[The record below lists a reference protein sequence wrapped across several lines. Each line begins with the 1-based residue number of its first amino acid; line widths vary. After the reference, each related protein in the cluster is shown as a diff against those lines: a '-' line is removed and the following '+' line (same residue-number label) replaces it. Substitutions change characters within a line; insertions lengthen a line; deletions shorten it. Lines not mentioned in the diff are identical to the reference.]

1 MKKLLLIAAVC
12 LLSLNAPADCDL
24 LAPSSVRNKSLEVQQ
39 SSDWEYVG
47 NIVGISNGGATYNG
61 KLYYR
66 VIGQREFFQ
75 VRYIYDILT
84 GKEKASS
91 VTFGNFVFRGK
102 QYNAKFEREAIGWT
116 TSETYY
122 FNL

>member
-1 MKKLLLIAAVC
+1 MKKLLLLAAVC
-12 LLSLNAPADCDL
+12 LLSLSLPANSDL
-24 LAPSSVRNKSLEVQQ
+24 PVTSSVNLKALDVQQ
-39 SSDWEYVG
+39 STDWEYLG
-47 NIVGISNGGATYNG
+47 NIVGIANGGATYNA

-84 GKEKASS
+84 GKEKTSS
-91 VTFGNFVFRGK
+91 VTLGSFVFRGK

>member
-1 MKKLLLIAAVC
+1 MRKKIVITALCFISITSFAETKTFANR
-12 LLSLNAPADCDL
+12 LSEP
-24 LAPSSVRNKSLEVQQ
+24 LEVQQ
-39 SSDWEYVG
+39 TSNWEYLG
-47 NIVGISNGGATYNG
+47 NIVGIANGGATYNA

-84 GKEKASS
+84 GKEKTSS
-91 VTFGNFVFRGK
+91 VTLGSFVFRGK
-102 QYNAKFEREAIGWT
+102 QYNAKFERDAIGWT